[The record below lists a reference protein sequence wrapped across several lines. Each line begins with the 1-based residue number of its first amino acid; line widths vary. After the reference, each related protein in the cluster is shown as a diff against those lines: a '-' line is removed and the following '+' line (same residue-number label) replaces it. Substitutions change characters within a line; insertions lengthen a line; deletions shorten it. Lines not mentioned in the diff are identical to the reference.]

1 MSKPFTATR
10 TGHNLVFRSAL
21 ALMAITNAIMVA
33 ALTDLSLFRSTP
45 LLYTVILLLIGTGS
59 GLLVRNRFYIPVL
72 RNLRLPGKLLLAP
85 LVLLAFTAPAAVIC
99 IYYDLTGRETLL
111 LLSDLLTSFG
121 AAYYLSFMAVVTLPA
136 MCSVHSLA
144 CHKIRHGVAGP
155 GSEPWLRTIVLSL
168 VLAVIVVVTSRLTG
182 IRLSGAVYFL
192 PLAAIILMLL
202 DIAIIADFRNR
213 LSGLLAGRT
222 ALDENNPEKPDTP
235 SKAEGFRSV
244 MQVADHYLDLISGR
258 LDYLKNHAGDT
269 YAAELTAIA
278 ARTFDPGL
286 IPAMKAIAAEPR
298 FSGKVRQEAAAGVT
312 VVEKYYSDP
321 VRNSDLLRLPGIP
334 QRTAAARGIMLN
346 RNKPQEQDV
355 IKLLGDPNPE
365 IRRIGLLAAG
375 KYELTGLKN
384 EVMKALANPD
394 TAREAYYTLR
404 QFGPEV
410 YGEIIGTAIRQGNS
424 ERENS
429 IIMKLLDDMPL
440 PDAQPWLTGFVAKGN
455 MGVRQKA
462 ACNLCKRGWKPEG
475 KERQRIIDTVSE
487 TLHTLTRLIA
497 MQIEAGRNKSFLLSN
512 ALTNERRMAIDFLF
526 CLLSLLSDSIATRV
540 IMPGNET
547 EDPFYAGVAAEAIDT
562 VIDEPIRRPLR
573 ALLGNN
579 NDSDR
584 LAELSLCYP
593 VRSFKGRSLS
603 SFLLASEQNITGTWT
618 KACALHRAATERKG
632 LDREQTVSYLF
643 SNSQILQEESAL
655 AIRAINSGW
664 YTETEAR
671 LQQPARSRIASVIN
685 GTTPQTEMIFEKTRF
700 LSLCF
705 NNIPEDKMILLASG
719 INYSE
724 SYDASALPGV
734 ISWIVP
740 SENIKTGLY
749 SLPVSDI
756 AGFVFYYSEYTDIF
770 VNYMDNQRGLVI
782 AEES

>member
-10 TGHNLVFRSAL
+10 TGHRLVFRSAL
-21 ALMAITNAIMVA
+21 ALMAITNAVMVA
-33 ALTDLSLFRSTP
+33 TLTDLSLFRSTP
-45 LLYTVILLLIGTGS
+45 LLYTVILLVIVTGS

-85 LVLLAFTAPAAVIC
+85 FALLTFTAPAAVIC

-136 MCSVHSLA
+136 MCSVHLLSCSGTRQEGTA
-144 CHKIRHGVAGP
+144 AERD
-155 GSEPWLRTIVLSL
+155 PWLRTIVASA
-168 VLAVIVVVTSRLTG
+168 VLALILAVTSRLTG
-182 IRLSGAVYFL
+182 MRLSGAVYFL
-192 PLAAIILMLL
+192 PLAAIIMMLL
-202 DIAIIADFRNR
+202 DIAILADFRNR
-213 LSGLLAGRT
+213 LSGCLTGHT
-222 ALDENNPEKPDTP
+222 APDEKNPKPPDTP
-235 SKAEGFRSV
+235 AKTEGFRSV

-258 LDYLKNHAGDT
+258 LDYLNNNAGDT
-269 YAAELTAIA
+269 YAEALTAIA

-286 IPAMKAIAAEPR
+286 IPAMKAIAAAPR
-298 FSGKVRQEAAAGVT
+298 FSEKVRQEAAAGVT

-334 QRTAAARGIMLN
+334 ERTAAARGIMLS
-346 RNKPQEQDV
+346 RNKPPEQDV
-355 IKLLGDPNPE
+355 IKLIGDPNPE

-384 EVMKALANPD
+384 EVMKALGNPD

-410 YGEIIGTAIRQGNS
+410 YGEIIGTAISQGNS

-429 IIMKLLDDMPL
+429 IIMKLLDAMPL
-440 PDAQPWLTGFVAKGN
+440 PDALPWLTSFVAKGN
-455 MGVRQKA
+455 MGVRLKA
-462 ACNLCKRGWKPEG
+462 ACNLCERGWKPQG
-475 KERQRIIDTVSE
+475 KQRQRIEDTVSE
-487 TLHTLTRLIA
+487 TLHTLARLIA

-512 ALTNERRMAIDFLF
+512 ALANERRMGYDFLF
-526 CLLSLLSDSIATRV
+526 CLLSLLTDSTAAGV
-540 IMPGNET
+540 IMPCRET
-547 EDPFYAGVAAEAIDT
+547 EDPFYAGVAAEAIDA
-562 VIDEPIRRPLR
+562 VIDDPIRRPLR

-579 NDSDR
+579 TDSDR

-603 SFLLASEQNITGTWT
+603 SLLLASEQNITGTWT

-655 AIRAINSGW
+655 AMRAINTGW
-664 YTETEAR
+664 YRETEAR
-671 LQQPARSRIASVIN
+671 LQEPARSRIASVIN

-705 NNIPEDKMILLASG
+705 NNIPEDRMILLASG
-719 INYSE
+719 ISYSE

-740 SENIKTGLY
+740 SENVKTGLY

-770 VNYMDNQRGLVI
+770 VNYMDNQRGLVT
-782 AEES
+782 A